1 MMSSLFVQWL
11 NLSIPNILRLLG
23 ILILA
28 LLGNRLLRA
37 LTNLLIHPAASQSRA
52 AQAREQ
58 QTRSLA
64 STLYSAG
71 SKVVWGMAILTAL
84 PEFGFTVFPVIVI
97 IGAILLGL
105 GFGARKL
112 VSDLIAGFEIVF
124 EDQYSIG
131 DTIQTQHTSGKVEH
145 LTLRRTVVRDARGA
159 LVTLANGDLRAVG
172 NLSRDWS
179 QAFVDITVSAEER
192 LEKTLQALEIASAA
206 LRSDPSW
213 SQAIIDGPRVLGLQA
228 YGPLGPTVRMQV
240 RTAPTRQDEVSREL
254 RRRIQIEFQR
264 QSIPISRAQ
273 DLEHTSLF
281 HNLEEK
287 DTGVP
292 HGD

>member
-1 MMSSLFVQWL
+1 MSSLFVQWL
-11 NLSIPNILRLLG
+11 NLSIPNALRLLG

-64 STLYSAG
+64 NSLQSAG
-71 SKVVWGMAILTAL
+71 SKVIWGVALLTAL
-84 PEFGFTVFPVIVI
+84 PEFGINVVPAVVI
-97 IGAILLGL
+97 IGVTMLGL
-105 GFGARKL
+105 GFGARNL
-112 VSDLIAGFEIVF
+112 FSDLIAGFQIVF
-124 EDQYSIG
+124 EDQYVIG
-131 DTIQTQHTSGKVEH
+131 DTIQTYTISGKVEH
-145 LTLRRTVVRDARGA
+145 LTLRRTVLRDARGA
-159 LVTLANGDLRAVG
+159 LVTLANGELRVVA

-179 QAFVDITVSAEER
+179 QAFVDITVGAEER
-192 LEKTLQALEIASAA
+192 LEKSLQALEIASAT

-228 YGPLGPTVRMQV
+228 YGPSGPTFRVQV

-264 QSIPISRAQ
+264 QSISISRSL
-273 DLEHTSLF
+273 DLEQTSVF
-281 HNLEEK
+281 HQPEEK
-287 DTGVP
+287 TQV
-292 HGD
+292 

>member
-11 NLSIPNILRLLG
+11 NLSIPNALRLLG

-64 STLYSAG
+64 STLQSAG
-71 SKVVWGMAILTAL
+71 SKVIWGVALLTAL
-84 PEFGFTVFPVIVI
+84 PEFGINVVPAVVI
-97 IGAILLGL
+97 IGVTMLGL
-105 GFGARKL
+105 GFGARNL
-112 VSDLIAGFEIVF
+112 FSDLIAGFQIVF
-124 EDQYSIG
+124 EDQYVVG
-131 DTIQTQHTSGKVEH
+131 DIIQTHTISGKVEH
-145 LTLRRTVVRDARGA
+145 LTLRRTVLRDARGA
-159 LVTLANGDLRAVG
+159 LVTLANGELRVVA

-179 QAFVDITVSAEER
+179 QAFVDITVAAEER
-192 LEKTLQALEIASAA
+192 LEKSLQALEIASAT

-228 YGPLGPTVRMQV
+228 YGPGGPTFRVQV

-264 QSIPISRAQ
+264 QSISISRSL
-273 DLEHTSLF
+273 DLEQTSVF
-281 HNLEEK
+281 HQPEEK
-287 DTGVP
+287 TQV
-292 HGD
+292 